1 MGSRGNYAP
10 LEKDEDEVERLVSGE
25 SRPSSSVSTLF
36 EVTDPTPQK
45 SAWLSTFSPISCSP
59 TLWLVV
65 VDCLFVIVALS
76 LCSYA
81 WILKPQ
87 MTDHELVVE
96 VNGYSPLLTR
106 TKMELLEQQIQT
118 PLINRHNVN
127 GASIYR
133 EPPSPDVDDAWER
146 LHKGDRLFLVGEDEV
161 RRIGKDPDVLI
172 KAPLEWGYGD
182 GQYLA
187 ANQGQHDI
195 HCLNKLRMW
204 IYAEHYYGSREA
216 VREIHALHCLH
227 TLVQTLQCRY
237 STDVYTAMWVEG
249 FEAPVIDFNVTRKC
263 MKYESILHWNP
274 EKPYT
279 EEQFLSLKPPSGQ
292 KRIPADVY

>member
-1 MGSRGNYAP
+1 MGSRVKYAP
-10 LEKDEDEVERLVSGE
+10 LEKDENEVERLVTDE

-36 EVTDPTPQK
+36 EVQDATPQK
-45 SAWLSTFSPISCSP
+45 SAWLFTSSRISCPP

-65 VDCLFVIVALS
+65 IDFCHIGDL
-76 LCSYA
+76 
-81 WILKPQ
+81 LKHP
-87 MTDHELVVE
+87 TA
-96 VNGYSPLLTR
+96 PLLTR
-106 TKMELLEQQIQT
+106 TKIELLEQQIQT

-127 GASIYR
+127 GSSIYR

-204 IYAEHYYGSREA
+204 IYAEHYYGGREA

-227 TLVQTLQCRY
+227 TLVQTLKCRY

-249 FEAPVIDFNVTRKC
+249 FDAPVIDFNVTRKC
-263 MKYESILHWNP
+263 MKYENILHWNP
-274 EKPYT
+274 ERPYT
-279 EEQFLSLKPPSGQ
+279 EDQFLSVKPPSGQ
-292 KRIPADVY
+292 KRIPSDVY

>member
-1 MGSRGNYAP
+1 MDARGSYAP
-10 LEKDEDEVERLVSGE
+10 IEKDETEVERLISGE

-36 EVTDPTPQK
+36 EVADPTPQT
-45 SAWLSTFSPISCSP
+45 SACLFPFSRISFPPS
-59 TLWLVV
+59 LWLVV
-65 VDCLFVIVALS
+65 YALVLTIS
-76 LCSYA
+76 HIFDL
-81 WILKPQ
+81 LKNP
-87 MTDHELVVE
+87 TA
-96 VNGYSPLLTR
+96 PLLTR
-106 TKMELLEQQIQT
+106 TKIELLEQQIQT
-118 PLINRHNVN
+118 PLINRHNPN
-127 GASIYR
+127 GSSIYR
-133 EPPSPDVDDAWER
+133 EPPSPDVDKAWER

-161 RRIGKDPDVLI
+161 SRIGKDPDVLI

-204 IYAEHYYGSREA
+204 IYAEHYYGGREA

-249 FEAPVIDFNVTRKC
+249 FDAPVIDFNVTRKC
-263 MKYESILHWNP
+263 MNYENILHWNP

-279 EEQFLSLKPPSGQ
+279 EEQFLALKPPSDQ
-292 KRIPADVY
+292 KRIPSEIY

>member
-1 MGSRGNYAP
+1 MDSRGHYAP
-10 LEKDEDEVERLVSGE
+10 LGKDEIEVERLISGE
-25 SRPSSSVSTLF
+25 SRPSSSVSTLC
-36 EVTDPTPQK
+36 EVTDSPPQK
-45 SAWLSTFSPISCSP
+45 VSRLSTFSRIFHQP

-65 VDCLFVIVALS
+65 VD
-76 LCSYA
+76 
-81 WILKPQ
+81 
-87 MTDHELVVE
+87 
-96 VNGYSPLLTR
+96 SPLLTR
-106 TKMELLEQQIQT
+106 TKIDLHEQRIQT
-118 PLINRHNVN
+118 PLINEHNVN
-127 GASIYR
+127 GPSIYR
-133 EPPSPDVDDAWER
+133 EPPSPDVDNAWER

-161 RRIGKDPDVLI
+161 RRIGKDPSVLI
-172 KAPLEWGYGD
+172 EAPLDWGYGV

-204 IYAEHYYGSREA
+204 IYAEHYYGGREA

-249 FEAPVIDFNVTRKC
+249 FDAPVIDFNVTRKC
-263 MKYESILHWNP
+263 MNYENILRWDP

-279 EEQFLSLKPPSGQ
+279 EEQFLALKPPSGQ
-292 KRIPADVY
+292 KRIPSDVY